1 MVTLTAAQL
10 SQLVNGYKIHA
21 GQTRTITLAGASKL
35 ATLGEVTVRGTL
47 LGRELVRLDPT
58 TNTRTAR
65 AGGQYHIE
73 TNDGDLHFC
82 LGTKPLHPHIGC
94 ELQNATASLG
104 TFKKAVGQTIAVT
117 GFFRCLF
124 EHPGFMTND
133 DAHIF
138 EIHPVRAVTI
148 GGKVLPFDVDIPD
161 QVAIHT
167 WTDPHPV
174 GQQDERV
181 KVTYATSTDTLVF
194 SGMDGQ
200 DENYIRVSG
209 TVSDVRTTV
218 TGEALPS
225 FTLTSPEVGHP
236 LRAYCL
242 PATSAARQ
250 LQRLA
255 TSTVSAVVLRNIDL
269 TAALK
274 GRYVINV
281 LAIDLQAA

>member
-1 MVTLTAAQL
+1 MVIFTAAQL
-10 SQLVNGYKIHA
+10 SPLVNGYKIHS

-35 ATLGEVTVRGTL
+35 AKLGEVTVRGTL
-47 LGRELVRLDPT
+47 LGRELVRLDPK
-58 TNTRTAR
+58 TNTRKAR

-73 TNDGDLHFC
+73 ANDGDLHFC
-82 LGTKPLHPHIGC
+82 LGTKPLQPHIGC

-138 EIHPVRAVTI
+138 EIHPVRAVTV
-148 GGKVLPFDVDIPD
+148 GGKVLTFDVDIPAQD
-161 QVAIHT
+161 AIHT

-174 GQQDERV
+174 AKQDERV
-181 KVTYATSTDTLVF
+181 RVTYAKSTDTLVF
-194 SGMDGQ
+194 SDMVGR

-209 TVSDVRTTV
+209 AVSDVRTTV

-225 FTLTSPEVGHP
+225 FTLTSSEVGHP

-242 PATSAARQ
+242 PGTSAARQ

-255 TSTVSAVVLRNIDL
+255 TSTVSAVILRNIDL
-269 TAALK
+269 TEALK
-274 GRYVINV
+274 GQYVINV
-281 LAIDLQAA
+281 LAIDLQVA